1 MRSLTFSGSKTVLI
15 KMYSGLYQEYIISYC
30 KILYT
35 LVFMYLSPAK
45 LFCLHDHT
53 LASRLDHTLARPRGF
68 IMASAW
74 SLCVCG
80 EVQKIFGVLVKEV
93 CL

>member
-1 MRSLTFSGSKTVLI
+1 MRSLTFSGSKTALI
-15 KMYSGLYQEYIISYC
+15 KMYSGLYLASLYQEYIILCTY
-30 KILYT
+30 
-35 LVFMYLSPAK
+35 VSPSK

-53 LASRLDHTLARPRGF
+53 LATSGF
-68 IMASAW
+68 KMDSAW

-93 CL
+93 CLKGHY